1 MTDIHRSIALV
12 TNLTL
17 VALLASACGTS
28 PGTTPG
34 AAGTG
39 TPGISVTTA
48 PGVPVDAGAMFGLAP
63 DPRAAG
69 ITYQPDVVFLEA
81 GPRAIRSGLSDGL
94 TWNLDRHAAGVERVQ
109 PGVVLYATSLVV
121 GRVLQVKE
129 VNADELAVTLAPVDL
144 GDVIK
149 DGHISID
156 QDIDLGAMGVRTF
169 ADAPGLEGQLDPLQ
183 VDPIEPE
190 PTQAAW
196 MDRNP
201 GGARMNGV
209 TLASWRQPST
219 SPATVLDVLPTMPPP
234 YNQGETEWKRGEW
247 SGRIARSGGDI
258 TMTVVQQGDLQWHG
272 KVVFHFTT
280 PHLDADIG
288 IIDGEVGD
296 GEIQMRGLRQVAL
309 GLQAGSYNGLSDNI
323 SEKLELPASFDL
335 PVIVGGIAMNVNV
348 SFKFLVQTAFSA
360 KNSTLEAFGAWDTE
374 GPLSY
379 SRQTGA
385 VEVVWPTITP
395 NPNILDSIKAIS
407 VGTNGVVFATS
418 IRLMLGL
425 GAFSFSAGPYAQLA
439 TSVSLAGG
447 SSIGFA
453 GAAMQCRQATVTVQG
468 SFGAGLAVSDTV
480 AKGLNAYFKYIGV
493 PQTVETTSY
502 TPLLSEPLYSN
513 AFWMPDTDYCKLA
526 P

>member
-1 MTDIHRSIALV
+1 MAIRR
-12 TNLTL
+12 L
-17 VALLASACGTS
+17 VALLLVAAMASACGAAPGAS
-28 PGTTPG
+28 NGGPNGTTPG
-34 AAGTG
+34 AAVTIS
-39 TPGISVTTA
+39 PGA
-48 PGVPVDAGAMFGLAP
+48 PVDAAAMFGTAP
-63 DPRAAG
+63 DPRAADV
-69 ITYQPDVVFLEA
+69 TFQPDVVFLEG
-81 GPRAIRSGLSDGL
+81 GPKAIRSGLSDGL
-94 TWNLDRHAAGVERVQ
+94 TWNLDRHAAGVDKVKA
-109 PGVVLYATSLVV
+109 GVVLYATSLVV

-129 VNADELAVTLAPVDL
+129 VNADEVAVTLAPVDL

-149 DGHISID
+149 DGHIRID
-156 QDIDLGAMGVRTF
+156 QDVDLGAMGIRTF
-169 ADAPGLEGQLDPLQ
+169 ADAPGLEGQLDPIQ
-183 VDPIEPE
+183 VDPIEPD
-190 PTQAAW
+190 PTQGAAAPV
-196 MDRNP
+196 DP
-201 GGARMNGV
+201 GVAGLSRVA
-209 TLASWRQPST
+209 LASRARPS
-219 SPATVLDVLPTMPPP
+219 SSNPYLGDVLPTMPPP

-258 TMTVVQQGDLQWHG
+258 TMTVVQEGDLQWHG

-335 PVIVGGIAMNVNV
+335 PVIVGGLAMNVNV

-379 SRQTGA
+379 SRATGA

-395 NPNILDSIKAIS
+395 NPNILDSLKSIS

-418 IRLMLGL
+418 IRMMLGL
-425 GAFSFSAGPYAQLA
+425 GAFSFNAGPYAQLV
-439 TSVSLAGG
+439 TSVSLATG

-493 PQTVETTSY
+493 PQTVETKSY

>member
-1 MTDIHRSIALV
+1 MTAIPRAAAILLIAV
-12 TNLTL
+12 
-17 VALLASACGTS
+17 LASACGTAPAGTNEAPAGGTGRA

-34 AAGTG
+34 PEGPT
-39 TPGISVTTA
+39 
-48 PGVPVDAGAMFGLAP
+48 DATAMFGIAP

-69 ITYQPDVVFLEA
+69 ITYQPDVVFLDA
-81 GPRAIRSGLSDGL
+81 GPSAIRSGFSDGL
-94 TWNLDRHAAGVERVQ
+94 TWTIDRHTAGVDRIQ

-121 GRVLQVKE
+121 GRVLQVQE
-129 VNADELAVTLAPVDL
+129 LNADELTVTLAPVDL
-144 GDVIK
+144 GEVIR
-149 DGHISID
+149 DGHIRID
-156 QDIDLGAMGVRTF
+156 QDIDLDAMGARVF
-169 ADAPGLEGQLDPLQ
+169 ADAPGLEGQLGALQ
-183 VDPIEPE
+183 VDPIEPA
-190 PTQAAW
+190 PSQAAW
-196 MDRNP
+196 TS
-201 GGARMNGV
+201 GGAAGDSRYAVN
-209 TLASWRQPST
+209 LASRGRPST
-219 SPATVLDVLPTMPPP
+219 SMTTLPIDLPTMPPP
-234 YNQGETEWKRGEW
+234 YTQGETEWKRGDW

-288 IIDGEVGD
+288 IVDGEVGD
-296 GEIQMRGLRQVAL
+296 GEIQMRGLRQVAI
-309 GLQAGSYNGLSDNI
+309 GLQAGSYNGLADNI

-335 PVIVGGIAMNVNV
+335 PVIVGGVAMNVNV

-360 KNSTLEAFGAWDTE
+360 KNSTLEAFGAWDTD

-379 SRQTGA
+379 SRETGA
-385 VEVVWPTITP
+385 VEVHWPTITP

-447 SSIGFA
+447 SSIGFG

-468 SFGAGLAVSDTV
+468 SFGAGLAMSDTV

-493 PQTVETTSY
+493 PQTVESTSY

-513 AFWMPDTDYCKLA
+513 AFWMPDTNYCKLA

>member
-1 MTDIHRSIALV
+1 MTGIRR
-12 TNLTL
+12 L
-17 VALLASACGTS
+17 VAFLLVATLASACGTA
-28 PGTTPG
+28 PG
-34 AAGTG
+34 AANGATPGGTG
-39 TPGISVTTA
+39 STTA
-48 PGVPVDAGAMFGLAP
+48 TGAPVDSAALFGMAP
-63 DPRAAG
+63 DPKAAG
-69 ITYQPDVVFLEA
+69 VTFQPDVVFLEA
-81 GPRAIRSGLSDGL
+81 GPAAIRSGRSDGL
-94 TWNLDRHAAGVERVQ
+94 TWNLDRHAAGVDRVK

-129 VNADELAVTLAPVDL
+129 ASADEVAVTLAPVEL
-144 GDVIK
+144 GEVIK
-149 DGHISID
+149 DGQIRID
-156 QDIDLGAMGVRTF
+156 QDIDLDGMGIRSF
-169 ADAPGLEGQLDPLQ
+169 ADAPGLEGQLDPL
-183 VDPIEPE
+183 VVEPIEPA
-190 PTQAAW
+190 PTE
-196 MDRNP
+196 
-201 GGARMNGV
+201 GASRGTHPSIARLSQV
-209 TLASWRQPST
+209 SLASRGRPSGSTT
-219 SPATVLDVLPTMPPP
+219 SFLDVLPTMPPP
-234 YNQGETEWKRGEW
+234 YNQGEMEWKRGEW

-288 IIDGEVGD
+288 IVDGEVGD

-323 SEKLELPASFDL
+323 SEKMELPISLDL

-379 SRQTGA
+379 SRETGA

-395 NPNILDSIKAIS
+395 NPNILDSLKTIS

-425 GAFSFSAGPYAQLA
+425 GAFSFSAGPYAQLV

-493 PQTVETTSY
+493 PQTVETKTY
-502 TPLLSEPLYSN
+502 TPLLSEPLYSK

>member
-1 MTDIHRSIALV
+1 
-12 TNLTL
+12 
-17 VALLASACGTS
+17 
-28 PGTTPG
+28 
-34 AAGTG
+34 
-39 TPGISVTTA
+39 
-48 PGVPVDAGAMFGLAP
+48 
-63 DPRAAG
+63 
-69 ITYQPDVVFLEA
+69 VVFLEG
-81 GPRAIRSGLSDGL
+81 GPAAIRSGRSDGL
-94 TWNLDRHAAGVERVQ
+94 TWNLDRHAAGVEQVR

-129 VNADELAVTLAPVDL
+129 VSADEVAVTLAPVGL
-144 GDVIK
+144 GEVIR
-149 DGHISID
+149 DGHIRID
-156 QDIDLGAMGVRTF
+156 QDIDLDGMGMRSF
-169 ADAPGLEGQLDPLQ
+169 ADAPGLEGQLDPLV
-183 VDPIEPE
+183 VDPIEPD
-190 PTQAAW
+190 PTQ
-196 MDRNP
+196 
-201 GGARMNGV
+201 GASWGTDPSTAHLSQV
-209 TLASWRQPST
+209 TLASRGRPSGST
-219 SPATVLDVLPTMPPP
+219 TQFLDVLPTMPPP
-234 YNQGETEWKRGEW
+234 YNQGEMEWKRGDW
-247 SGRIARSGGDI
+247 SGRIARTGGDI
-258 TMTVVQQGDLQWHG
+258 TMTVVQAGDLQWHG

-288 IIDGEVGD
+288 IVDGEVGD

-323 SEKLELPASFDL
+323 SEKLELPVSLDL

-379 SRQTGA
+379 SRETGA

-395 NPNILDSIKAIS
+395 NPNILDSLKTIS

-425 GAFSFSAGPYAQLA
+425 GAFSFSAGPYAQLV

-493 PQTVETTSY
+493 PQMVETKTY

-513 AFWMPDTDYCKLA
+513 AFWMPDTDYCKLGS
-526 P
+526 